1 MGQDRESQLNND
13 ELNEKL
19 RQVEVEL
26 GDANYELSRVI
37 ESEED
42 YDPDEFQ
49 EKINGIM
56 ETITHLQ
63 NQYASLLQTF

>member
-1 MGQDRESQLNND
+1 MGQDKESQLNQD

-42 YDPDEFQ
+42 YDTDEFQ
-49 EKINGIM
+49 EKINSIM

-63 NQYASLLQTF
+63 NKYALLLQTF